1 MNQKQVKFKMG
12 AQVTTTSPFFP
23 PLEEGSFVFDTQ
35 SLALY
40 IDLENRRVQVKDPL
54 KLSLTG
60 GTITGDTTFFG
71 DTTFSGEI
79 NVVDQNGTT
88 TSGFSADTGII
99 YGNYLE
105 TTGEFVPINPENHE
119 IIPEQYAVIDD
130 NGRIRSITKEQM
142 IAELNLGT
150 LAHKNNI
157 VFEPE
162 KRLPA
167 KILNNTETLSFDTE
181 FISAISAHF
190 IP

>member
-23 PLEEGSFVFDTQ
+23 PLETGSFVFDTQ

-60 GTITGDTTFFG
+60 GTITG
-71 DTTFSGEI
+71 EVNI
-79 NVVDQNGTT
+79 VDQRGTT
-88 TSGFSADTGII
+88 ISSFSATTGVVQ
-99 YGNYLE
+99 GQYLE
-105 TTGEFVPINPENHE
+105 TKGEFVPIDPQNHE
-119 IIPEQYAVIDD
+119 IIQKTYAVIDE
-130 NGRIRSITKEQM
+130 NGRIRSITREQM
-142 IAELNLGT
+142 IAELELGT
-150 LAHKNNI
+150 LAFKNSI

-162 KRLPA
+162 KSLPA
-167 KILNNTETLSFDTE
+167 KVLNNTETLTFDTE

>member
-23 PLEEGSFVFDTQ
+23 PLETGSFVFDTA

-60 GTITGDTTFFG
+60 GIITGETTFENNVSF
-71 DTTFSGEI
+71 TGEVNI
-79 NVVDQNGTT
+79 VDQRGTT
-88 TSGFSADTGII
+88 ISSFSATTGVVQ
-99 YGNYLE
+99 GQYLE
-105 TTGEFVPINPENHE
+105 TKGEFVPIDPQNHE
-119 IIPEQYAVIDD
+119 IIQKTYAVIDE
-130 NGRIRSITKEQM
+130 NGRIRSITREQM
-142 IAELNLGT
+142 IAELELGT
-150 LAHKNNI
+150 LAFKNSI

-162 KRLPA
+162 KSLPA
-167 KILNNTETLSFDTE
+167 KVLNNTETLTFDTE